1 MKNDQFKNLAILSC
15 RYFRGKLQVTE
26 YLDMKTG
33 EIIDASSISRM
44 GMKVIRPDAMRRR
57 EAKLNSLRTEVRR
70 FALFLLRFR
79 NRVGGFLLTR
89 EELIKWYGKLEGKEA
104 KHIRRYLPRLV
115 DAGILDFDHRL
126 NPDFM
131 QFDPEVGREGVRG
144 ETFTAYRIF
153 DELRLRTLR
162 DDGGRERHGEIE
174 RMAA

>member
-1 MKNDQFKNLAILSC
+1 MKNEQFQNLAILSC
-15 RYFRGKLQVTE
+15 RHFRGKLHVTE

-33 EIIDASSISRM
+33 EIIEASSISRM
-44 GMKVIRPDAMRRR
+44 GMKSIRPDAMRRR
-57 EAKLNSLRTEVRR
+57 GDKLSSLRKEIRAFV
-70 FALFLLRFR
+70 LFLLKFR
-79 NRVGGFLLTR
+79 NRFGGFLMPLDL
-89 EELIKWYGKLEGKEA
+89 LIKWYGKLEGKEA

-131 QFDPEVGREGVRG
+131 RFDPEAGRDGVRG

-153 DELRLRTLR
+153 DELRLRALR
-162 DDGGRERHGEIE
+162 DDGGRGRHGEIE